1 VTEEEAKNICQQR
14 KFAIVKGF
22 LGIVFIVDN
31 GKPFAHVGVHCIYIG
46 FLNHTL
52 IMKKIILLNFCNYS
66 GIKLSIPLILSLSK
80 DKADV
85 KTGSWFDKL
94 TMSVLKTLAQNT

>member
-1 VTEEEAKNICQQR
+1 
-14 KFAIVKGF
+14 
-22 LGIVFIVDN
+22 
-31 GKPFAHVGVHCIYIG
+31 
-46 FLNHTL
+46 
-52 IMKKIILLNFCNYS
+52 MCNYS

>member
-1 VTEEEAKNICQQR
+1 VLYIQQTTANTC
-14 KFAIVKGF
+14 FAIASSYATF
-22 LGIVFIVDN
+22 ASA
-31 GKPFAHVGVHCIYIG
+31 KPPANVMYRQLVGVHCIYIG

>member
-1 VTEEEAKNICQQR
+1 MCN
-14 KFAIVKGF
+14 
-22 LGIVFIVDN
+22 
-31 GKPFAHVGVHCIYIG
+31 
-46 FLNHTL
+46 
-52 IMKKIILLNFCNYS
+52 NFSNYS

>member
-1 VTEEEAKNICQQR
+1 MVETHGRASLQKSN
-14 KFAIVKGF
+14 
-22 LGIVFIVDN
+22 
-31 GKPFAHVGVHCIYIG
+31 
-46 FLNHTL
+46 
-52 IMKKIILLNFCNYS
+52 KKSNYS